1 MDPRQPE
8 SQATRIPWVVL
19 ATVVLVAAGTFFVWK
34 RSAAR
39 SIPTT
44 ATNGTPSGTVPLA
57 SGPSAKPASAEPA
70 TETATSPQMQTPA
83 PNAAG
88 TASSGAPG
96 SNAAIPPFPTP
107 ATGVSVASGIK
118 DPVSTS
124 VAVVGAAFSA
134 PGLLHGVVRLE
145 GTPPAEREITPIRAD
160 RLCGALHTN
169 AVLTRRYVLGKE
181 RGLANVVVSL
191 VAVPPGLVFQPATE
205 KPLLDQVGCVYEPP
219 VITLT
224 TQQVVRIR
232 NSDPFLHNVNAQA
245 RANRGFNFAQAT
257 AGQVN
262 EKSFAEPESGIRLI
276 CNVHPWMAATVSVF
290 PHPFHAVTD
299 QDGRWR
305 FSQPLP
311 AGRHELEFNHR
322 TAGTRRVVVEVGAT
336 KAAQLEVSLEV
347 PQS

>member
-1 MDPRQPE
+1 MNPRRPE
-8 SQATRIPWVVL
+8 SQGNRFLWVG
-19 ATVVLVAAGTFFVWK
+19 LVAALLVAVGIAISWK
-34 RSAAR
+34 RSDASTDRSTGDRGSAPGNAAAR
-39 SIPTT
+39 STPAAGPVPNVSSSGAATPPAADATGT
-44 ATNGTPSGTVPLA
+44 APDGAAVSKPAEAPISKPASNPSGPGVSGVTGATGTAPTPVAVVTGTA
-57 SGPSAKPASAEPA
+57 SGPILLG
-70 TETATSPQMQTPA
+70 
-83 PNAAG
+83 G
-88 TASSGAPG
+88 T
-96 SNAAIPPFPTP
+96 
-107 ATGVSVASGIK
+107 
-118 DPVSTS
+118 
-124 VAVVGAAFSA
+124 
-134 PGLLHGVVRLE
+134 VRLD

-169 AVLTRRYVLGKE
+169 AVLTRRYVVGKD

-191 VAVPPGLVFQPATE
+191 VAVPSGFAFQPPTE

-276 CNVHPWMAATVSVF
+276 CNVHPWMAASVSVF

-311 AGRHELEFNHR
+311 AGRHELEFSHR
-322 TAGTRRVVVEVGAT
+322 TAGTRRVVVEVGAAGAT
-336 KAAQLEVSLEV
+336 PLEVSLEV